1 MPRGLAISSFGYKTF
16 TRALGRN
23 VLKVSGWTI
32 EGSLPDRS
40 SYIIC
45 VAPHTSNWDFVIGY
59 AAKMALGLDAHWLG
73 KHTLFRGPMGPLLR
87 AMGGIPIDR
96 SAAHGVVAQVVE
108 WFRRKPNLVLGV
120 TPEGTRRKVDRWKTG
135 FYHIARDAK
144 VAIWPVAFDWGSRTV
159 RLGPVFE
166 VTGDEQADLT
176 ALQEFF
182 RPARGR
188 HPENAFPPTST

>member
-1 MPRGLAISSFGYKTF
+1 VVIPNSGFKSFTLI
-16 TRALGRN
+16 LGRSL
-23 VLKVSGWTI
+23 LKLFRWKI
-32 EGSLPDRS
+32 DGSLPDRA

-73 KHTLFRGPMGPLLR
+73 KHTLFRGPMGPLMR

-144 VAIWPVAFDWGSRTV
+144 VAIWPVAFDWGTRTV
-159 RLGPVFE
+159 RLGPLFD
-166 VTGDEQADLT
+166 VTDDEEADLT
-176 ALQEFF
+176 ALQNFF
-182 RPARGR
+182 RAARGR
-188 HPENAFPPTST
+188 HPDNAFPPASN